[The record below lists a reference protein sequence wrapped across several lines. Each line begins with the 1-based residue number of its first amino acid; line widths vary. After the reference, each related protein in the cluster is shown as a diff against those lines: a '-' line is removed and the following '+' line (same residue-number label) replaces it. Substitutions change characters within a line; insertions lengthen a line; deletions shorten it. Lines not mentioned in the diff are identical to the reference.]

1 MPELPDVEAIRRLIR
16 RRITGRTVQRVRAAD
31 EHMLRGRSA
40 ASIGRKMNAAR
51 ISEARR
57 HGKCLFL
64 ESRARDACLAFHF
77 GMTGSARVR
86 EKGEPRPDG
95 VRFEL
100 DLSGG
105 GSLLILSQRRLGFI
119 ALARSVESFVE
130 SRGWGP
136 DALDDGLTRA
146 AFRRRIRSHDARIK
160 AILMNQSAL
169 AGVGNV
175 YADEILFQAGIR
187 PDRTASGLSDEA
199 VDEIRRTM
207 RRVLRTAADRIE
219 GDEPFPDSWLL
230 PRREQGADCPRCG
243 RPLTPTRISGRKT
256 ILCRHC
262 QG

>member
-105 GSLLILSQRRLGFI
+105 GTVAGQRSGF
-119 ALARSVESFVE
+119 ARHDRPAGEV
-130 SRGWGP
+130 R
-136 DALDDGLTRA
+136 
-146 AFRRRIRSHDARIK
+146 FRTLRNGGGSD
-160 AILMNQSAL
+160 
-169 AGVGNV
+169 
-175 YADEILFQAGIR
+175 
-187 PDRTASGLSDEA
+187 PAS
-199 VDEIRRTM
+199 
-207 RRVLRTAADRIE
+207 
-219 GDEPFPDSWLL
+219 
-230 PRREQGADCPRCG
+230 
-243 RPLTPTRISGRKT
+243 
-256 ILCRHC
+256 
-262 QG
+262 